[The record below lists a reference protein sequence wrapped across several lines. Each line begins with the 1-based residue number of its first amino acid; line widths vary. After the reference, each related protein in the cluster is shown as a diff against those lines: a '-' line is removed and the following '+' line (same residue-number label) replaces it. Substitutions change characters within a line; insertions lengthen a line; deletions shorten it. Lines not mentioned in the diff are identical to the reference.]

1 MPCASIA
8 AWCSGLART
17 ARSPPWTPGWRVL
30 TRPSIISGKPVRS
43 DTSSTTRP
51 ASASARRVP
60 PVETR
65 ATPRSASARAK
76 GRRPVLSDTERS
88 ARVTRFRSLG
98 IAAPEG
104 GAGKRR
110 DITKAA
116 GAKRDYLSP
125 RRGERPTRRSRAG
138 EGLSTAE
145 RERRQ
150 PLTLRNKSGGL
161 ASRLSTAKPFPAT
174 RGEVGGAASKIAGEA
189 LHLPV
194 VVAGRLEAAAAAVLL
209 GSCALGRAGV
219 DGPAA
224 LRRLGKRPARRR
236 RKRFSRRRGFG
247 PIVRPRPGGGLV
259 VGHRHFP
266 HKAREARASLGAT
279 WSRR

>member
-125 RRGERPTRRSRAG
+125 RPGERPTRRSRAG
-138 EGLSTAE
+138 ERLCCWSSVLPWSVVADDGVEDGEEFSGCCDEGDHLGLSGGDEAVAE
-145 RERRQ
+145 GLEGWVV
-150 PLTLRNKSGGL
+150 TGGGHG
-161 ASRLSTAKPFPAT
+161 
-174 RGEVGGAASKIAGEA
+174 GEEEDGAHGGAASADEA
-189 LHLPV
+189 
-194 VVAGRLEAAAAAVLL
+194 
-209 GSCALGRAGV
+209 
-219 DGPAA
+219 PAA
-224 LRRLGKRPARRR
+224 P
-236 RKRFSRRRGFG
+236 
-247 PIVRPRPGGGLV
+247 PP
-259 VGHRHFP
+259 
-266 HKAREARASLGAT
+266 
-279 WSRR
+279 

>member
-17 ARSPPWTPGWRVL
+17 ARSPPWTPGWRLL

-116 GAKRDYLSP
+116 GAKRDYLS
-125 RRGERPTRRSRAG
+125 RDAGRGRLG
-138 EGLSTAE
+138 GAE
-145 RERRQ
+145 RVRGSRR
-150 PLTLRNKSGGL
+150 PSANVDSPSPSPPGTSPGGL
-161 ASRLSTAKPFPAT
+161 LRGLQPRSPLPAW
-174 RGEVGGAASKIAGEA
+174 RGEVGGAPSEIAGEA
-189 LHLPV
+189 LYLPV
-194 VVAGRLEAAAAAVLL
+194 VVAGRLE
-209 GSCALGRAGV
+209 
-219 DGPAA
+219 
-224 LRRLGKRPARRR
+224 
-236 RKRFSRRRGFG
+236 
-247 PIVRPRPGGGLV
+247 
-259 VGHRHFP
+259 
-266 HKAREARASLGAT
+266 
-279 WSRR
+279 

>member
-65 ATPRSASARAK
+65 ATPRAASARAK
-76 GRRPVLSDTERS
+76 GTRPVLSDTERS

-98 IAAPEG
+98 IAAPE
-104 GAGKRR
+104 AGKGR

-116 GAKRDYLSP
+116 PAKRDAVHLSQ
-125 RRGERPTRRSRAG
+125 RERSSRAG
-138 EGLSTAE
+138 GRDRVRGCDGRTDGRELHSAE
-145 RERRQ
+145 RNPSPGRLPPSR
-150 PLTLRNKSGGL
+150 PL
-161 ASRLSTAKPFPAT
+161 PP
-174 RGEVGGAASKIAGEA
+174 GEVGGAPSKIAGEA

-194 VVAGRLEAAAAAVLL
+194 VVAGRLEAATAAVLL
-209 GSCALGRAGV
+209 G
-219 DGPAA
+219 
-224 LRRLGKRPARRR
+224 
-236 RKRFSRRRGFG
+236 
-247 PIVRPRPGGGLV
+247 
-259 VGHRHFP
+259 
-266 HKAREARASLGAT
+266 
-279 WSRR
+279 